1 MKTLIQTMMLL
12 GTVAMIQPAMADN
25 SAVANSTK
33 VPGQHVEQRVV
44 RQNHRIDR
52 KLKKKKISAEQA
64 QQLKSEVQA
73 VQAKKN
79 TMLKEGNGKLTR
91 AQHKELHQD
100 LKKSSQDIKSAGA
113 QSVAQ

>member
-25 SAVANSTK
+25 STAANQAK
-33 VPGQHVEQRVV
+33 VPGHRVEQRVA

-52 KLKKKKISAEQA
+52 KLKKKKISDEQA

-73 VQAKKN
+73 VETKKN
-79 TMLKEGNGKLTR
+79 TMLKEGNGKLTKANR
-91 AQHKELHQD
+91 KELRGE
-100 LKKSSQDIKSAGA
+100 LKKTSEEIKAAGSN
-113 QSVAQ
+113 SVAK